1 MLPHEIDSVA
11 ARHVPGTG
19 KPDIHALRLG
29 LINDT
34 YRVVRDGRAYALRV
48 GASNPCDLGLDRAWE
63 ARVLERAALGGF
75 APALVFCDPG
85 LGILVAR
92 WADGRSWSPGDTRRR
107 PNIARMAELIRRVH
121 ALPMPESPRV
131 MSPAHW
137 IAYYSEAICKSAGP
151 NPGMAAD
158 WGSASPLPTEAA
170 LRLAALAALPS
181 ADPVVCHSDLHTLNL
196 IDSGRTLVLLDWE
209 YAHASDPL
217 WDLAGW
223 SANNDFEDELRREL
237 LAVYTGRQ
245 PTPDEYLRLQLLGW
259 LFDYIALLW
268 SELYLRRLSAL
279 GPDAAARGG
288 AAQGGLAQG
297 SITQGSSVQREI
309 SARTELLA
317 ARLIASK
324 VVEPGKF
331 RHTTPPSD
339 ETHAG

>member
-1 MLPHEIDSVA
+1 MLPHEIDSIA

-19 KPDIHALRLG
+19 KPDVHALRMG

-48 GASNPCDLGLDRAWE
+48 AASNPCDLGLDRAWE
-63 ARVLERAALGGF
+63 ARVVGGAAHGGF
-75 APALVFCDPG
+75 APALEFCDPR

-92 WADGRSWSPGDTRRR
+92 WADGRSWSSGDARL
-107 PNIARMAELIRRVH
+107 PSNLARMAALIRGIH

-131 MSPAHW
+131 MSPSTW
-137 IAYYSEAICKSAGP
+137 IDYYTEAIGKSAGP
-151 NPGMAAD
+151 LRAAAPAQ
-158 WGSASPLPTEAA
+158 GSAAILRFEARA
-170 LRLAALAALPS
+170 RLAALAALPS
-181 ADPVVCHSDLHTLNL
+181 ADPVLCHSDLHTLNL

-223 SANNDFEDELRREL
+223 SANNDFEEELRREL
-237 LAVYTGRQ
+237 LADYTGRR
-245 PTPDEYLRLQLLGW
+245 PTPDEYSRLQLLGW

-268 SELYLRRLSAL
+268 SELYLMRRSTV
-279 GPDAAARGG
+279 
-288 AAQGGLAQG
+288 QGR
-297 SITQGSSVQREI
+297 SVQGEV
-309 SARTELLA
+309 SARAEILA

>member
-1 MLPHEIDSVA
+1 MLPHEIDGIA

-19 KPDIHALRLG
+19 KPDVHALRMG

-48 GASNPCDLGLDRAWE
+48 AASNPCDLGLDRAWE
-63 ARVLERAALGGF
+63 ARVVERAARGGC
-75 APALVFCDPG
+75 APALEFCDPR

-92 WADGRSWSPGDTRRR
+92 WADGRSWSPGDARL
-107 PNIARMAELIRRVH
+107 PSNLARMAELIRRIH

-131 MSPAHW
+131 MSPTTW
-137 IAYYSEAICKSAGP
+137 IDYYTEAIGKSARP
-151 NPGMAAD
+151 PHAAAPAQ
-158 WGSASPLPTEAA
+158 GSAAILRIEAGA
-170 LRLAALAALPS
+170 RLTALAALPS
-181 ADPVVCHSDLHTLNL
+181 AEPVLCHSDLHTLNL

-223 SANNDFEDELRREL
+223 SANNDFEEELRREL
-237 LAVYTGRQ
+237 LAAYTGRR
-245 PTPDEYLRLQLLGW
+245 PTPDEYARLQLLGW

-268 SELYLRRLSAL
+268 SELYLMLRS
-279 GPDAAARGG
+279 
-288 AAQGGLAQG
+288 
-297 SITQGSSVQREI
+297 TVQGSSVQGEV
-309 SARTELLA
+309 SARAELLA

-324 VVEPGKF
+324 VVEAGKF